1 MTGINFQVLQSNK
14 TGLNSPEG
22 YVVARGQTS
31 FLRILGADP
40 QWELM
45 TATASEDHGRIKVC
59 SNQLR
64 LIESALRL
72 GVELDT
78 RPSVETDWLGR
89 EYVKICVITQQ
100 KNQNDK
106 EFNNELSI
114 VFGRFFE
121 IYDSY
126 TDVRSRARD
135 EMIDLYHDLSTGD
148 PSGEVYLSDG
158 VWLGS
163 DGSLHDRGR

>member
-1 MTGINFQVLQSNK
+1 MENTIEILPSNK
-14 TGLNSPEG
+14 TGLKNSPES
-22 YVVARGQTS
+22 YIVVRGQTS

-40 QWELM
+40 HWELM

-59 SNQLR
+59 PNQLR
-64 LIESALRL
+64 LIESALRF
-72 GVELDT
+72 GIELET
-78 RPSVETDWLGR
+78 SPSVKRDSAGR
-89 EYVKICVITQQ
+89 EYVKIGKIIRH

-106 EFNNELSI
+106 ELNSNLSAE
-114 VFGRFFE
+114 FSRFFD

-126 TDVRSRARD
+126 TDVKSLAKD
-135 EMIDLYHDLSTGD
+135 EMIYLYNDLSTSD
-148 PSGEVYLSDG
+148 LDDEVYLSDG

>member
-1 MTGINFQVLQSNK
+1 MEGTIEIIQSNK
-14 TGLNSPEG
+14 TGLNSPES
-22 YVVARGQTS
+22 YIVVRGQTS
-31 FLRILGADP
+31 FLRILGAEP

-45 TATASEDHGRIKVC
+45 TTTASEDHGRIKVC

-64 LIESALRL
+64 LIESALRF
-72 GVELDT
+72 GIELET
-78 RPSVETDWLGR
+78 SPSVKRDLAGR
-89 EYVKICVITQQ
+89 EYVKIGDIIQR

-106 EFNNELSI
+106 EFNSELFAELS
-114 VFGRFFE
+114 RFFE

-135 EMIDLYHDLSTGD
+135 EMIDLYNDLSTSD
-148 PSGEVYLSDG
+148 LDDEVYLSDG

>member
-1 MTGINFQVLQSNK
+1 MTGITFQVLQSTK
-14 TGLNSPEG
+14 TGLSSPES
-22 YVVARGQTS
+22 YVVTRGQTS
-31 FLRILGADP
+31 FLRILGAAP
-40 QWELM
+40 RWEIM
-45 TATASEDHGRIKVC
+45 TATAGEDHGRIQVC

-78 RPSVETDWLGR
+78 RPWVETDWLGR
-89 EYVKICVITQQ
+89 EYVKICVITRHIDQGVA
-100 KNQNDK
+100 
-106 EFNNELSI
+106 EFNNNISS
-114 VFGRFFE
+114 VFARFFE

-126 TDVRSRARD
+126 KDVRSRASD
-135 EMIDLYHDLSTGD
+135 EMMGLYQDLAIDDMG
-148 PSGEVYLSDG
+148 GEVYLSDG